1 MSLINDALRR
11 ATTETTKPDSRELP
25 PMQPTY
31 RTARAGGAGFSIF
44 IVCFVL
50 AAALTLGA
58 WVYWKRGL
66 KANVAQPVS
75 AAERAAAAA
84 KTNNNPI
91 ARAANT
97 LNKVDAANKE
107 GEDAADN
114 MQKGAATATAS
125 VGASS
130 AGASASTSTGGPKL
144 QGIIYSANPSAIING
159 KSLKVGDETDGLKVI
174 EITKSSVRLQSGS
187 EVREL
192 TMK

>member
-1 MSLINDALRR
+1 
-11 ATTETTKPDSRELP
+11 
-25 PMQPTY
+25 MQPTY
-31 RTARAGGAGFSIF
+31 RPVRAGGAGFSIF
-44 IVCFVL
+44 LVCFAL

-58 WVYWKRGL
+58 WVYWKRSL

-97 LNKVDAANKE
+97 LRKVDAANKE
-107 GEDAADN
+107 GEAEADN
-114 MQKGAATATAS
+114 MQQKAADATVASAVASPSSS
-125 VGASS
+125 VGA
-130 AGASASTSTGGPKL
+130 ASGGPKL
-144 QGIIYSANPSAIING
+144 QGIFYNANNPQALING
-159 KSLKVGDETDGLKVI
+159 KSMKVGEEANGVKVL
-174 EITKSSVRLQSGS
+174 EITKSSVRVQNGS